1 MTRIS
6 ASRINMEDGRIDNAY
21 LRDYGETVVGGSAG
35 TNAGAS
41 YTVDMENGNV
51 FNLILNSAT
60 CTLTFSNAS
69 VRGTMCS
76 FTLIL
81 KQDATGGRVVTW
93 PSNVL
98 WPDAIAPV
106 LTPVASRFDYFVF
119 QTITGGGLW
128 FGSVAGQNYA

>member
-6 ASRINMEDGRIDNAY
+6 AARINMEDGRIDNAY

-35 TNAGAS
+35 TNAGAT
-41 YTVDMENGNV
+41 YTADISAGNV

-60 CTLTFSNAS
+60 CVLTFSNATA
-69 VRGTMCS
+69 RGTMCS

-81 KQDATGGRVVTW
+81 KQDATGGRIITW
-93 PSNVL
+93 PSNVI
-98 WPDAIAPV
+98 WSDAVVPL

-119 QTITGGGLW
+119 QTINGGGLW
-128 FGSVAGQNYA
+128 FASVAGQNYA